1 MADARFHTLPGCH
14 SRMVP
19 VTFALAQAVSSS
31 AAALAPDRAI
41 RFAGRSL
48 LSCLLA
54 RFSLPFPDSKLPIP
68 VIEPL
73 QLSTTCAASFCLG
86 HRPGPAFSLRQK
98 PGRHASR
105 LATHLAKALPP

>member
-1 MADARFHTLPGCH
+1 MADARFHALPGCH

-19 VTFALAQAVSSS
+19 VTLALAQAVSSS

-41 RFAGRSL
+41 RFVGRSRL
-48 LSCLLA
+48 ACLLA
-54 RFSLPFPDSKLPIP
+54 RFSLPFSSSKLPVS

-73 QLSTTCAASFCLG
+73 QRSATCAASFCFG
-86 HRPGPAFSLRQK
+86 HRVGPAFSLRQK

-105 LATHLAKALPP
+105 LAIHLAKALPP